1 MNKSMI
7 KIFTLSLV
15 LIFAAATGVDAQK
28 IGHMSSQAVFL
39 EMPETKS
46 AQSKLEDYR
55 QQLSSELEGRQKA
68 LQQKIENGRK
78 SAGDLT
84 PNQIKALEEEIQ
96 KEGLA
101 IETKARELEQ
111 KYVEKEME
119 LLKPLEEKFIAAI
132 KSVADANGYTYIM
145 ETGTLLHAQ
154 PGDDITGKVK
164 SKLGM

>member
-7 KIFTLSLV
+7 KIFTLSIA

-39 EMPETKS
+39 EMSETKA

-55 QQLSSELEGRQKA
+55 KQLSSELENRQKA
-68 LQQKIENGRK
+68 LQQKIANARRTADEL
-78 SAGDLT
+78 S
-84 PNQIKALEEEIQ
+84 PNQIKVLEAEIQ
-96 KEGLA
+96 EEGQA

-111 KYVEKEME
+111 QYVAREVE
-119 LLKPLEEKFIAAI
+119 LLKPLEEKFMAAI

-154 PGDDITGKVK
+154 GGDDITDKVK
-164 SKLGM
+164 AKLGM